1 MNCVVHL
8 ILIVIQNKKGECMK
22 KLKSIRVDVDL
33 LKSLKR
39 LANEQNRTVNNLIE
53 TALIEYVAK
62 VGGTR

>member
-1 MNCVVHL
+1 
-8 ILIVIQNKKGECMK
+8 MK